1 MRIGHKTNLFV
12 EQSSKESRMIEF
24 SFTTYQYYYSFLTKS
39 TSRFN
44 IYMDK
49 VKELQEGIIVNNLPV
64 ARWIAYAESVK
75 VVWNSYEVL
84 LCMLEELNGM
94 VTTEIVRS
102 LLQIF

>member
-1 MRIGHKTNLFV
+1 
-12 EQSSKESRMIEF
+12 MIEF

-94 VTTEIVRS
+94 VTTEIVGS